1 MSETNGNSN
10 SVDPS
15 VVARLASQR
24 GHYKTQARAAAEERD
39 AARKEA
45 DALKAELET
54 AKKGDQAGRVKE
66 LEGELRTLKHRRSFD
81 RLAKERGASEDVL
94 DDLFDL
100 LKYKAD
106 KDDPDE
112 DAIAKMLD
120 DASKHPARSRFFA
133 EWDGDEEADEEE
145 ERTPARR
152 ETPVDGGRG
161 GRHRAEGSVS
171 LTREQLADPKFML
184 DPRNAARIKN
194 AKIKG

>member
-1 MSETNGNSN
+1 MSESNGN

-24 GHYKTQARAAAEERD
+24 GHYKTQARETAKERD
-39 AARKEA
+39 TLKEQ
-45 DALKAELET
+45 LKALATELEA
-54 AKKGDQAGRVKE
+54 AKKGDQSGRVKE
-66 LEGELRTLKHRRSFD
+66 LEGELRTLRHRRAFD
-81 RLAKERGASEDVL
+81 RLAKERGAADDVL

-120 DASKHPARSRFFA
+120 DAAKHRARSRFFA
-133 EWDGDEEADEEE
+133 EWDGDDDEGDEEE
-145 ERTPARR
+145 ERTPPRR
-152 ETPVDGGRG
+152 EAPVDGGRG
-161 GRHRAEGSVS
+161 GRHRPEGSVAI
-171 LTREQLADPKFML
+171 TREQLADPKFML